1 MMLLLVMLG
10 AAIGAPARWLLD
22 SSIQARHER
31 AFPWGTWTINV
42 MGSFAL
48 GVLLSLAGSGHVTA
62 EVVALLGTGFCG
74 GFTTYST
81 FSFETIRLI
90 EDGAVATATANVVAS
105 VGAAVAVAAAG
116 WYLADALF
124 GSGVT
129 G

>member
-22 SSIQARHER
+22 SSIQARHDR
-31 AFPWGTWTINV
+31 VFPWGTWTINV
-42 MGSFAL
+42 TGSFAL
-48 GVLLSLAGSGHVTA
+48 GVLLSLADSGHVTA
-62 EVVALLGTGFCG
+62 EVVALVGTGFCG
-74 GFTTYST
+74 GFTTFST

-90 EDGAVATATANVVAS
+90 DEGAVATATANVVAS
-105 VGAAVAVAAAG
+105 VGTAVAMAATG

-124 GSGVT
+124 GSAAT